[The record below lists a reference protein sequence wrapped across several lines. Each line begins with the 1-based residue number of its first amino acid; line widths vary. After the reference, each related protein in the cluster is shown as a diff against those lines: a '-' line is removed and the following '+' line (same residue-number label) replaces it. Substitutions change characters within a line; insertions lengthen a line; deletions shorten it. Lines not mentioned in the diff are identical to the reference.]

1 VFLGQASTSWALS
14 PVHLDIYLGVLI
26 MSKILAGLIVAVAAV
41 AAPTLSFAQSTGP
54 LTRAQVRA
62 DLVQVEQAGYN
73 PGLAEDANYP
83 ADIEA
88 AEAKIAAQRSNQSA
102 RQEAPQPATHDVGG
116 TAQSSAASSGAPV
129 RIAVQAACVGPA
141 TFCDPYF
148 GK

>member
-1 VFLGQASTSWALS
+1 
-14 PVHLDIYLGVLI
+14 

-41 AAPTLSFAQSTGP
+41 AAPTLSFAQSNGP

-73 PGLAEDANYP
+73 PARADDPNYP
-83 ADIEA
+83 ADIQA
-88 AEAKIAAQRSNQSA
+88 AEAKVAAQRANQSA
-102 RQEAPQPATHDVGG
+102 TQNATQPAAQDVGG
-116 TAQSSAASSGAPV
+116 TMQSSSASSGAPV
-129 RIAVQAACVGPA
+129 HIAAQAKCAGPA